1 MAVLS
6 FGLSFWRLHIFF
18 QGLVVKRNLS
28 TQSHIWKGLHYYM
41 KFLYPNLSGLSGCF
55 PFTLKYLS
63 ISILSC
69 LISSLSFSGLLF
81 LLSLAFSLRCQG
93 KIHNAHTLVVNL
105 CFITKKKREREVHSM
120 LHLFV
125 SPLWFS
131 GRHSEVSAELIC
143 LSKSIFENPGGGKQ
157 CRHRLSLSDH
167 SDAE

>member
-1 MAVLS
+1 
-6 FGLSFWRLHIFF
+6 
-18 QGLVVKRNLS
+18 
-28 TQSHIWKGLHYYM
+28 
-41 KFLYPNLSGLSGCF
+41 
-55 PFTLKYLS
+55 
-63 ISILSC
+63 
-69 LISSLSFSGLLF
+69 
-81 LLSLAFSLRCQG
+81 
-93 KIHNAHTLVVNL
+93 
-105 CFITKKKREREVHSM
+105 M

>member
-28 TQSHIWKGLHYYM
+28 TQSHIWKELHYYM
-41 KFLYPNLSGLSGCF
+41 KFLYSDLSGLSGCC

-105 CFITKKKREREVHSM
+105 CFITKKKKRKR
-120 LHLFV
+120 
-125 SPLWFS
+125 SPFHVAPLCFPT
-131 GRHSEVSAELIC
+131 LIQWATQWGQC
-143 LSKSIFENPGGGKQ
+143 GANLSVKIDFWEPW
-157 CRHRLSLSDH
+157 
-167 SDAE
+167 